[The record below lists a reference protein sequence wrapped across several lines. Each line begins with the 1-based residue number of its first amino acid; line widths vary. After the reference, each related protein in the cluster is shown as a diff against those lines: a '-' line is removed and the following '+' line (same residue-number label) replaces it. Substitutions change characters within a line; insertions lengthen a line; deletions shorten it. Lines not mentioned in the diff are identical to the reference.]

1 MDAISNAQPRTLEGL
16 QAKACAAKAEART
29 PDGRE
34 HPDGSIAA
42 RWSWDLVNDLLWMTG
57 GAA

>member
-1 MDAISNAQPRTLEGL
+1 MDAISNAQPSTLEGL

-29 PDGRE
+29 PDGSE

-42 RWSWDLVNDLLWMTG
+42 HWSWDLVNDLLRLTG